1 MTKKLLLR
9 KERCRSLKIMKMTRK
24 KRNIVVFLTK
34 ISRIHKTLKPSKTF
48 LIWKQ
53 FTIKE

>member
-9 KERCRSLKIMKMTRK
+9 KERCRSSLIMKMTRK